1 MSKSEKD
8 GNNINT
14 KLLQGA
20 WIVLGAGMLFLIYT
34 VIKELI

>member
-1 MSKSEKD
+1 MSKNEKK

-14 KLLQGA
+14 RLLQGA
-20 WIVLGAGMLFLIYT
+20 WILLGAGMLFLIYT